1 MSKNTWRIYEWAN
14 GGQAF
19 LTMRHPSEALVTVE
33 MDEPSLGLPDR
44 KIKAEIF
51 IKKSNK
57 SGRMVG
63 IEARRAFDQKLHSMV
78 RGMLEDF
85 NPLDRSGSEEANYF
99 NFWMWVRRDFSRPN
113 PANSVAAPYLQNPRF
128 VPDQEL
134 TMEFVSSRILINEK
148 FSIHCLDFRIEKR
161 GSDILVDYF
170 DVSGARRYRIFLPFE
185 TFEKSKERACEN
197 ILHELEYRNVKP
209 MSQMEAWRK
218 ENVLFGT
225 PLIPSR
231 EAIDLFKAM
240 GEPNPLWWDN
250 EPSIE
255 FFRSS
260 QE

>member
-33 MDEPSLGLPDR
+33 MDEPSLGSPDR
-44 KIKAEIF
+44 KIKAEIS
-51 IKKSNK
+51 IQKSNG

-63 IEARRAFDQKLHSMV
+63 IEARRAFDQRLHPMV

-85 NPLDRSGSEEANYF
+85 NPPDRSGSEEANYS
-99 NFWMWVRRDFSRPN
+99 NFWIWVRRDFSKP
-113 PANSVAAPYLQNPRF
+113 NSVAASYLQNPRF

-134 TMEFVSSRILINEK
+134 TMEFVSSRILIDQK
-148 FSIHCLDFRIEKR
+148 FSIHGLDFRIEKR
-161 GSDILVDYF
+161 GGDILVDYF
-170 DVSGARRYRIFLPFE
+170 DVWGARRSRIFLPFE
-185 TFEKSKERACEN
+185 TFEKSKERACDN
-197 ILHELEYRNVKP
+197 ILRELEYRNVKP
-209 MSQMEAWRK
+209 MSEMEAWRR

-225 PLIPSR
+225 PLVPSR
-231 EAIDLFKAM
+231 EVIDLFKAM